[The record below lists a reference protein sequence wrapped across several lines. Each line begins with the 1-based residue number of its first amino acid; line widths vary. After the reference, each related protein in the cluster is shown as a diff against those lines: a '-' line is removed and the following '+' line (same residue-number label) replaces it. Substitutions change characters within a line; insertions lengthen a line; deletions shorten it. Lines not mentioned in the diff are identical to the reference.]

1 MENAVLMVK
10 EEEEEEEGE
19 AMAAPQPLTGL
30 HEAGPTPFLSK
41 TFDMV
46 EDPETDA
53 VVSWSRAR
61 NSFIVWDSHKFAIAL
76 LPKYFKHSNF
86 SSFVRQLNTYGFR
99 KVDPD
104 RWEFANAD
112 FLGGRKHLL
121 KNIKRRRGV
130 AQSSGQQHGSGACVE
145 LGMFGLEAEAD
156 RLRRDRNVMM
166 LEIVK
171 LRQRQQSSRAQLVE
185 MERRMQGTERRQQRT
200 MAFLARALKSPT
212 FIRELVL
219 RGQQQRQLGGAGKK
233 RRLPANPSSEDLLEL
248 AISSEIDS
256 VSLSSTET
264 DGATPEPVDQS
275 TAAISD
281 LRWEELLDESILME
295 GDEEEG
301 EHSEVEVEAEAE
313 DLESAAKQLEWEED
327 MKDLVM
333 QMDYM
338 NSNP

>member
-1 MENAVLMVK
+1 M
-10 EEEEEEEGE
+10 
-19 AMAAPQPLTGL
+19 Q
-30 HEAGPTPFLSK
+30 
-41 TFDMV
+41 
-46 EDPETDA
+46 
-53 VVSWSRAR
+53 
-61 NSFIVWDSHKFAIAL
+61 
-76 LPKYFKHSNF
+76 
-86 SSFVRQLNTYGFR
+86 GFR

-112 FLGGRKHLL
+112 FLGGHKHLL

-130 AQSSGQQHGSGACVE
+130 AQSSRQQHGSGACVE

-171 LRQRQQSSRAQLVE
+171 LRQLQQSSRAQLVE
-185 MERRMQGTERRQQRT
+185 MERRMQGTERWQRRT

-212 FIRELVL
+212 FIRQLVL

-281 LRWEELLDESILME
+281 LTWEELLNESILME

-301 EHSEVEVEAEAE
+301 EHSEVEADAEAEAE
-313 DLESAAKQLEWEED
+313 DLESAAEQLEWEED

-338 NSNP
+338 SSNP

>member
-10 EEEEEEEGE
+10 EEEEGE
-19 AMAAPQPLTGL
+19 AMAAPQPLMGL
-30 HEAGPTPFLSK
+30 HEVGPTPFLSK

-112 FLGGRKHLL
+112 FLGGHKHLL

-130 AQSSGQQHGSGACVE
+130 AQSSRQQHGSGACVE

-171 LRQRQQSSRAQLVE
+171 LRQLQQSSRAQLVE
-185 MERRMQGTERRQQRT
+185 MERRMQGTERWQRRT

-212 FIRELVL
+212 FIRQLVL

-281 LRWEELLDESILME
+281 LTWEELLNESILME

-301 EHSEVEVEAEAE
+301 EHSEVEADAEAEAE
-313 DLESAAKQLEWEED
+313 DLESAAEQLEWEED

-338 NSNP
+338 SSNP